1 MSGEKKNT
9 LKNLFKKPLIILI
22 LLIVA
27 ALICWFSFGQSI
39 FNNTAGKNIGFEE
52 LSKDRI
58 PKAIEMEVVPEYRE
72 LERALGC
79 LVDGKVYVIVTRGE
93 KPTSGYGVTIKEMKL
108 EKDKGSSNL
117 KVMAHFMEPEKGKT
131 LSQVVTYP
139 YKVAST
145 ELTVLPDTI
154 ELIVEY

>member
-9 LKNLFKKPLIILI
+9 LKNLFKKPLIIII
-22 LLIVA
+22 LLIMA
-27 ALICWFSFGQSI
+27 ALICWISFGQGV
-39 FNNTAGKNIGFEE
+39 FNNTAGKSVGFEE
-52 LSKDRI
+52 LSKDNI
-58 PKAIEMEVVPEYRE
+58 PKAIEVEVVPEYRE

-79 LVDGKVYVIVTRGE
+79 LIDGKVYVIVTRGE
-93 KPTSGYGVTIKEMKL
+93 KPTSGYEVTIKEMKL
-108 EKDKGSSNL
+108 EKDKGGSNL
-117 KVMAHFMEPEKGKT
+117 KVKAHFREPEKGKT

-145 ELTVLPDTI
+145 DLTVLPDTI